1 MGQAKENRVTPIA
14 KRDADALIIR
24 LHYSHKKVNSAFLA
38 LCVFLGGR
46 LEGAMTF
53 GPPMD
58 KSNIEGMIRDTAWN
72 GFLELNRLAFSEA
85 QQRKPRAGGRDADDQ
100 KALSAREKKA
110 SAVEYGL
117 IAAGIALAIVALV
130 NRLGGR

>member
-24 LHYSHKKVNSAFLA
+24 LHYSHKKVNNAFLA

-85 QQRKPRAGGRDADDQ
+85 LPRNSESR
-100 KALSAREKKA
+100 
-110 SAVEYGL
+110 
-117 IAAGIALAIVALV
+117 ALAVAM
-130 NRLGGR
+130 RMIKKHYPPERKRPRR